1 MSATTSSIRSS
12 GGGFSADDLEI
23 GQEQQQQPPPPPQQ
37 QNPASTTNGN
47 DDNNSDI
54 VITTTETNNPN
65 PLPENPTMSERYGS
79 SKMPEGMED
88 FLCSQLLSSQKTR
101 TSTLKT
107 QLSTLDESNNTHASE
122 ALPTGPGGIIINNH
136 GNGVSVGS
144 IFETPF
150 DLTEARLRTIFDMF
164 DTDGSGAMSYDEM
177 KRGLEYH
184 VGSALS
190 NALAAE
196 RGSFEQL
203 LSYLDAD
210 GSGDVTFEEFS
221 EGIRLLML
229 RSLLRTAIR
238 QERRNEAEGRDSVVT
253 EVLDYNGTR
262 LERHVVEGYGRQG
275 TMDLRTSTSVEGI
288 SVRDFFFADRYG
300 NPKLKVLLLFLSSSF

>member
-1 MSATTSSIRSS
+1 
-12 GGGFSADDLEI
+12 
-23 GQEQQQQPPPPPQQ
+23 
-37 QNPASTTNGN
+37 
-47 DDNNSDI
+47 
-54 VITTTETNNPN
+54 
-65 PLPENPTMSERYGS
+65 
-79 SKMPEGMED
+79 MPEGMED

-122 ALPTGPGGIIINNH
+122 ALPTGPGGIINTNH

-177 KRGLEYH
+177 KKGLEYH

-190 NALAAE
+190 NAVAAE

-238 QERRNEAEGRDSVVT
+238 QERKKETGGRDSVVT

-262 LERHVVEGYGRQG
+262 LERHVVEGFGRQG